1 MPYKHIAAHL
11 NKTDLAC
18 RLHYYQIH
26 GNRRKRNLSCSSVP
40 GHFSLEYGH
49 NFPPSPPESASPS
62 IPGSPRMDNAV
73 CISQDIRLP
82 PILPRPSSLAESSHH
97 PFPTAEEARRVPL
110 PPLAVGHAPVPFA
123 HQQQQQRQ
131 ELRLD
136 TSFTSI
142 NSSRNDPSSVDL
154 ARLQSIYARH
164 GQAFWGVI
172 SAEYGSG
179 ASATVLEQAWK
190 ASGSCQPVAR
200 PITPV
205 DSPMSIS
212 SIVGFSAEKPQMWEL
227 PMEKVPEEGRNP

>member
-40 GHFSLEYGH
+40 GHYALEYG
-49 NFPPSPPESASPS
+49 NSFPPSPPESASPS
-62 IPGSPRMDNAV
+62 IPGSPKDSALS
-73 CISQDIRLP
+73 ISHDIRLP
-82 PILPRPSSLAESSHH
+82 PILPRPSSVAESSPH
-97 PFPTAEEARRVPL
+97 PFPTADEARRVPL
-110 PPLAVGHAPVPFA
+110 PPLGVGHHQVPFA
-123 HQQQQQRQ
+123 HHQQQRQ
-131 ELRLD
+131 GLRLD

-142 NSSRNDPSSVDL
+142 NNSWNDPSPVDL

-172 SAEYGSG
+172 AAEYGSG
-179 ASATVLEQAWK
+179 VSPTVLEQAWK

-200 PITPV
+200 PITPGE
-205 DSPMSIS
+205 SPMSIS
-212 SIVGFSAEKPQMWEL
+212 SIVGFSGDKPHAWEM
-227 PMEKVPEEGRNP
+227 PMEKVPEEGRHP